1 MSGRLDGE
9 LLVAEVVELG
19 EFGAVLR
26 SEDYEGEL
34 FLHVSEIPRRREQKL
49 TDVIRKNQVVV
60 VKPLKED
67 KAAKRLFVSLK
78 GISRSEAR
86 SRLRAG
92 KDERSAKAI
101 LREIIGETGLPP
113 SAEEEIES
121 RAVEKFGS
129 LSLAFRAILES
140 GDKALTKL
148 RVSSQVSEA
157 LKRQLESELL
167 KKRYREKRHIE
178 VYFTGSDGAEKLRVL
193 GKKYVDD
200 KKTRS
205 SITIRTI
212 SSPRYEIIV
221 ESKRPKEAKAVAEE
235 VLEKIASDVK
245 AMGGNVKA

>member
-9 LLVAEVVELG
+9 LLVAEVTELG

-26 SEDYEGEL
+26 SEDYDGEL
-34 FLHVSEIPRRREQKL
+34 FLHVSEIPLKREQKL
-49 TDVIRKNQVVV
+49 TDAIKKNQVVV

-78 GISRSEAR
+78 GISRSESR
-86 SRLRAG
+86 SRLRAN
-92 KDERSAKAI
+92 KDERSARAI
-101 LREIIGETGLPP
+101 LREIIGQAGLPS
-113 SAEEEIES
+113 SAEGEIES
-121 RAVEKFGS
+121 RAVERFGS

-148 RVSSQVSEA
+148 RAPSQVSGA
-157 LKRQLESELL
+157 LKRQLEAELL
-167 KKRYREKRHIE
+167 KKRYREKRRIE
-178 VYFTGSDGAEKLRVL
+178 IYFTSPDGAERLRNL
-193 GKKYVDD
+193 GRKYVED

-221 ESKRPKEAKAVAEE
+221 ESRRPKEAKAVAEE
-235 VLEKIASDVK
+235 VVEKIASDAK
-245 AMGGNVKA
+245 AMGGNVKV